1 MGWGE
6 GSKTWGWNIMAEE
19 KVSRQRD
26 GLAYK
31 PPSLSYQ
38 AAPPHHTSIP
48 YNFQICQGS
57 SLNITPHRKHQGTK
71 VKRQEDLAKIEFLNC
86 K

>member
-6 GSKTWGWNIMAEE
+6 GSKTWGWNIIAEE
-19 KVSRQRD
+19 KVSRQRE

-48 YNFQICQGS
+48 YNFQICQVS
-57 SLNITPHRKHQGTK
+57 SMTITPHRNASGYQG
-71 VKRQEDLAKIEFLNC
+71 QETRRFG
-86 K
+86 